1 MIHKSNPTMK
11 THLHLANVLLRW
23 YEGTLPPPGHTPP
36 PIPISGNIPL
46 PTSQSCQVLGAWS
59 IPASAQSKEASNTH
73 THTHTR
79 PMKAPSTGVRESE
92 KDRSA
97 CPSHSDKLSLLCW
110 EHGSTKQ
117 GRPSADLGAVAGF
130 QPLHSPPQAQT
141 PKPSPWCPPYLWR
154 WYCQ

>member
-1 MIHKSNPTMK
+1 MK
-11 THLHLANVLLRW
+11 APSH
-23 YEGTLPPPGHTPP
+23 PPGTHHPP
-36 PIPISGNIPL
+36 SPFQGTSPSPL
-46 PTSQSCQVLGAWS
+46 PKAARSWVLGAS
-59 IPASAQSKEASNTH
+59 QPVLRAKKHQTH

-79 PMKAPSTGVRESE
+79 PMTAPSTGVRESE